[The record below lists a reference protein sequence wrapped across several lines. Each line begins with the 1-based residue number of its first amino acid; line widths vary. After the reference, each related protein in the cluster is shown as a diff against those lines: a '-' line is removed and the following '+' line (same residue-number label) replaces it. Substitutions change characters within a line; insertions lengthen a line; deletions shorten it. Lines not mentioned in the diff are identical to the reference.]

1 VINRVEWSTQQE
13 SAALEQSS
21 NRYPNEAKLQ
31 RRPKPVADAMYAHCR
46 IRCNSDAS
54 RLFVKTVV
62 ETLEAQKIRKYARRG
77 ALAAK
82 FAKTV
87 EGFLGDLMLARMH
100 PVAAGWV
107 FRPLDNS
114 HFRGT
119 GTSYAHFVGLRADLE
134 FLGLIERAPPFQ
146 TSRTGVFEDQR
157 TRFNRGAPRYR
168 ATLKLIAMARDS
180 GVDLDALGK
189 HFAPSLAAPS
199 QPRRRR
205 TKQLMQVL
213 RV

>member
-1 VINRVEWSTQQE
+1 M
-13 SAALEQSS
+13 EQSL
-21 NRYPNEAKLQ
+21 NRYPNEAKVQ
-31 RRPKPVADAMYAHCR
+31 GPSKPVAEAAYAHCR
-46 IRCNSDAS
+46 ASCNSDAA
-54 RLFVKTVV
+54 RLFVKTVI

-77 ALAAK
+77 DLAAK
-82 FAKTV
+82 FAKTA

-114 HFRGT
+114 HFRGS
-119 GTSYAHFVGLRADLE
+119 GTSYAHFVDLRADLE
-134 FLGLIERAPPFQ
+134 FLGLIERAPRFQ

-189 HFAPSLAAPS
+189 HFAPSLAVPS